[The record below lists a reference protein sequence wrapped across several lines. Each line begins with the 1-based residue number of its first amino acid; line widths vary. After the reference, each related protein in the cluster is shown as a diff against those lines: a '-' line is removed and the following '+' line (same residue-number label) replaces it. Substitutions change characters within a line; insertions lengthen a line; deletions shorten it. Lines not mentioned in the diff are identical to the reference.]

1 MQDNKHY
8 RVKMP
13 VDRMRKSFKSN
24 PASEASIGPEID
36 TLYLNW
42 HILSNM
48 KETQTLKEEVDS
60 HQGG

>member
-1 MQDNKHY
+1 MS
-8 RVKMP
+8 

-36 TLYLNW
+36 TLYLNG